1 MQWRYDPLTL
11 INIGKRSN
19 LFTDMKCLSKSRD
32 DDKML
37 CSDGTLGNK
46 WNGCQEN
53 DQIRVQCPSGFTP
66 CNALRG
72 KSNGKEFVCS
82 EFNCEKLGGIRDCEG
97 KPLKLLLYFTFP
109 SAELRCLSES
119 RLDDKLLCSDGSVE
133 NKWDG
138 CVDKGSVRVQCP
150 KGFVPCNKLRDNG
163 VEFKCGTDCSRNGG
177 QRSCFGIL

>member
-1 MQWRYDPLTL
+1 MNVLKIHSQILEVDKT
-11 INIGKRSN
+11 IS
-19 LFTDMKCLSKSRD
+19 KC
-32 DDKML
+32 
-37 CSDGTLGNK
+37 T
-46 WNGCQEN
+46 
-53 DQIRVQCPSGFTP
+53 
-66 CNALRG
+66 
-72 KSNGKEFVCS
+72 
-82 EFNCEKLGGIRDCEG
+82 
-97 KPLKLLLYFTFP
+97 LKLLLNFTFL

-177 QRSCFGIL
+177 QRTCFGIQ